1 MSIDKL
7 ECLCIIIGACLSS
20 KRVKNIRG
28 FVLLTDNEVSR
39 FILSNGSAKANCL
52 RKLSA
57 ILTSKMSRLATWFT
71 ILRTSSKM
79 NLLCDRI
86 SRKKDITKFCDLECE
101 LIEQSQVDEL
111 VKNVICKLK
120 DWSYVRFLRSLLSEL
135 ELEEDD

>member
-1 MSIDKL
+1 
-7 ECLCIIIGACLSS
+7 
-20 KRVKNIRG
+20 
-28 FVLLTDNEVSR
+28 
-39 FILSNGSAKANCL
+39 
-52 RKLSA
+52 
-57 ILTSKMSRLATWFT
+57 
-71 ILRTSSKM
+71 M